1 MVLDLISL
9 SLPFFLSYLHHNFS
23 VDTSFVPPLLY
34 AALGVS
40 REIAI
45 GPVAVVSI
53 LLGTLAK
60 DDLPIPAAATAS
72 CDTTSTKFINADC
85 SKYREA
91 YLALIFTATLFTG
104 IFQAA
109 LGLTRSRLQK
119 SAFKINCKLYA
130 SNSG

>member
-1 MVLDLISL
+1 
-9 SLPFFLSYLHHNFS
+9 
-23 VDTSFVPPLLY
+23 LY

-60 DDLPIPAAATAS
+60 DDLPIPTSATAS
-72 CDTTSTKFINADC
+72 CDTTSTKFINVDC

-109 LGLTRSRLQK
+109 LGLTRSRLQQ
-119 SAFKINCKLYA
+119 SAITINCTLY
-130 SNSG
+130 SIYICIC

>member
-1 MVLDLISL
+1 M
-9 SLPFFLSYLHHNFS
+9 NA
-23 VDTSFVPPLLY
+23 DTSFVPPLLY

-60 DDLPIPAAATAS
+60 EEFPVPAAATAN
-72 CDTTSTKFINADC
+72 CETTSTKFINADC
-85 SKYREA
+85 SNYREA

-109 LGLTRSRLQK
+109 LGLTRSIYL
-119 SAFKINCKLYA
+119 IIIVCL
-130 SNSG
+130 

>member
-1 MVLDLISL
+1 MNAV
-9 SLPFFLSYLHHNFS
+9 
-23 VDTSFVPPLLY
+23 TSFVPPLIY

-60 DDLPIPAAATAS
+60 DEFPVPAAATAK
-72 CDTTSTKFINADC
+72 CDTTTTKLINADC
-85 SKYREA
+85 TLYREQ

-104 IFQAA
+104 IIQAA
-109 LGLTRSRLQK
+109 LGLTRYIHPYIHK
-119 SAFKINCKLYA
+119 K
-130 SNSG
+130 